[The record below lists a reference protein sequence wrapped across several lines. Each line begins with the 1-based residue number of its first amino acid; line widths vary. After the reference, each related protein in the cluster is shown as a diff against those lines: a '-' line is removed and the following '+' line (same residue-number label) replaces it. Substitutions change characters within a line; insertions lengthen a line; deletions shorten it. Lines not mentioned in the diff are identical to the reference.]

1 LNAPLTKQNFEGFS
15 SILKKYMPLNDQS
28 LATLNFNV
36 LVAVVISVFRR
47 GFIIEMGGTLDD
59 VKKFTE
65 AVRKNKGKTDL
76 A

>member
-1 LNAPLTKQNFEGFS
+1 
-15 SILKKYMPLNDQS
+15 MPLNDQS